1 MLQTPDS
8 NNENMIDH
16 AAYLTTKLKAVDI
29 FNERNDYLNPARL
42 FYAYFDKVPT
52 IIKLY
57 KMDCPNARKWIEA
70 QLNSSIVYTHT
81 DGQFSRKKCWVTY
94 SAVVYV
100 LHNELLLSIKNE
112 AVEIVYASGN
122 KPAATQLLEKL
133 KRFSIKKNRTDNI
146 HIIIAG
152 SYGLNTFPVK
162 VKKPTL
168 QIGTHYNDD
177 LDLLHPKI
185 VAHLKK
191 ENTRGL
197 FLFHGSPGT
206 GKSTYIRYLIFHLKK
221 KIVFMTPR
229 QAASLENPEFGSF
242 ILEHS
247 NAVIIIEDAE
257 ELIESRK
264 GQGNSGISTLLNLSD
279 GLLAET
285 LGIQVIGSFNTNIS
299 LVDKALLRKGRLTAL
314 YEFEELAA
322 PKAATLAT
330 ALGFKGFNITKPMAL
345 ADIYYMEETSFQIK
359 PERNAIGF
367 MANNN

>member
-1 MLQTPDS
+1 MLQTAGS
-8 NNENMIDH
+8 NTETSIDTS
-16 AAYLTTKLKAVDI
+16 AYLTTKLKAVDI

-42 FYAYFDKVPT
+42 FYAYFNKVPT
-52 IIKLY
+52 VINLY
-57 KMDCPNARKWIEA
+57 KMDCPNARKWIET
-70 QLNSSIVYTHT
+70 QLKCSIIHTHT
-81 DGQFSRKKCWVTY
+81 DGQYSRKKRRVTY
-94 SAVVYV
+94 STTVYV
-100 LHNELLLSIKNE
+100 IQNELILFIKND
-112 AVEIVYASGN
+112 VIEIVHASGN
-122 KPAATQLLEKL
+122 KMSATQLLEKL
-133 KRFSIKKNRTDNI
+133 IRFSIRKKRTDNI

-152 SYGLNTFPVK
+152 IYGLNTFPVE
-162 VKKPTL
+162 VKKPKL
-168 QIGTHYNDD
+168 QIGIHYNDD
-177 LDLLHPKI
+177 LELLHPKI
-185 VAHLKK
+185 VTHLKK

-197 FLFHGSPGT
+197 FLFHGAPGT

-247 NAVIIIEDAE
+247 NTVIIIEDAE

-264 GQGNSGISTLLNLSD
+264 GNGNSGISTLLNLSD

-285 LGIQVIGSFNTNIS
+285 LGIQVIASFNTNIS

-314 YEFEELAA
+314 YEFKELVA

-330 ALGFKGFNITKPMAL
+330 ALGFNDFAITRPMAL
-345 ADIYYMEETSFQIK
+345 ADIYNLEETSFEIK

>member
-1 MLQTPDS
+1 MTQTPAS
-8 NNENMIDH
+8 IIETIIDT

-29 FNERNDYLNPARL
+29 FNERNDYLNAARL

-57 KMDCPNARKWIEA
+57 KMDCPNARKWIET
-70 QLNSSIVYTHT
+70 QLNCSIVHTHT
-81 DGQFSRKKCWVTY
+81 DGQYSRKKCRVTY
-94 SAVVYV
+94 STAVYV
-100 LHNELLLSIKNE
+100 LQNDLILLTKNDV
-112 AVEIVYASGN
+112 VEIVHASGN
-122 KPAATQLLEKL
+122 KLAATQLLEKL
-133 KRFSIKKNRTDNI
+133 KRFSIKKKRTDNI

-152 SYGLNTFPVK
+152 SYGLKTFPVK
-162 VKKPTL
+162 VKKPLL
-168 QIGTHYNDD
+168 QIATHYNDD
-177 LDLLHPKI
+177 LELLHPKI

-197 FLFHGSPGT
+197 FLFHGIPGT
-206 GKSTYIRYLIFHLKK
+206 GKSTYIRYLIHHLKK

-247 NAVIIIEDAE
+247 NTVIIIEDAE

-285 LGIQVIGSFNTNIS
+285 LGIQVIASFNTNIS

-314 YEFEELAA
+314 YEFKELAA

-330 ALGFKGFNITKPMAL
+330 ALDFTGFTITRTMAL
-345 ADIYYMEETSFQIK
+345 ADIYNLEETSFEIK

-367 MANNN
+367 MVNNN

>member
-1 MLQTPDS
+1 MLQIPGS
-8 NNENMIDH
+8 NNETNIDS
-16 AAYLTTKLKAVDI
+16 ATYLTTKLKAIDI
-29 FNERNDYLNPARL
+29 FNERDDYLNPALL

-57 KMDCPNARKWIEA
+57 KMNCPKVRKWIEA
-70 QLNSSIVYTHT
+70 QLNNGIIHTHT
-81 DGQFSRKKCWVTY
+81 DGQYSRKKCGVTY
-94 SAVVYV
+94 SSLVYV
-100 LHNELLLSIKNE
+100 LHNELLLSLQND

-122 KPAATQLLEKL
+122 KLAATQLLEKI
-133 KRFSIKKNRTDNI
+133 KRFSIRKKRTDNI

-162 VKKPTL
+162 VKKPLL

-177 LDLLHPKI
+177 LELLHPKI

-197 FLFHGSPGT
+197 FLFHGAPGT
-206 GKSTYIRYLIFHLKK
+206 GKSTYIRYLIYYLKK
-221 KIVFMTPR
+221 KIVFMTPK

-242 ILEHS
+242 ILEHC
-247 NAVIIIEDAE
+247 NTVIIIEDAE
-257 ELIESRK
+257 ELIEARK
-264 GQGNSGISTLLNLSD
+264 GHGNSGISTLLNLSD

-285 LGIQVIGSFNTNIS
+285 LGIQVIASFNTNIS

-314 YEFEELAA
+314 YEFKELAA
-322 PKAATLAT
+322 PKAAMLAT
-330 ALGFKGFNITKPMAL
+330 ALGFTGITITRPMAL
-345 ADIYYMEETSFQIK
+345 ADIYYIEETSFQIN
-359 PERNAIGF
+359 PERNTIGF